1 MRSALKL
8 ATAGLL
14 IAAATPALAVDDGP
28 RAYFPVPVGTNN
40 LNLIGIFQDTNSSLD
55 PATALKDAD
64 LAVDVGVL
72 QYTRAF
78 NLAGNASAIALVA
91 PFGEVSGKA
100 VISGPL
106 GNNTITRETNSSGL
120 GDISL
125 LGVFGIVGSPAM
137 TREQYAQFK
146 PGFALGALV
155 MITAPTGEYDGAKAI
170 NLGTNRW
177 AFRVGAPLGWSFGGS
192 FLSPQ
197 LTTLE
202 FVPSVTFYTSNDEPF
217 RAGSLSQSP
226 LFRLEGHLTHNF
238 NRAFWASVDLT
249 ANSGGET
256 TTDGKNNNNNKTWM
270 GAGITAGVNLSSA
283 FGVTATYGGIIS
295 GNSSAPDG
303 DGFRVNVRYTF

>member
-1 MRSALKL
+1 MRSALRL
-8 ATAGLL
+8 ASASLL
-14 IAAATPALAVDDGP
+14 IAVAAPAFAVDDGP

-40 LNLIGIFQDTNSSLD
+40 FNLIGIFQSSNSSLD

-64 LAVDVGVL
+64 LDVDVGVL

-78 NLAGNASAIALVA
+78 SVAGNASAIAIVA
-91 PFGEVSGKA
+91 PYGEVSGKA
-100 VISGPL
+100 VFSGPL
-106 GNNTITRETNSSGL
+106 GNNTITRETKSSGL

-137 TREQYAQFK
+137 TREQYVQFK

-155 MITAPTGEYDGAKAI
+155 MVTAPTGEYDGDKAI

-217 RAGSLSQSP
+217 GAGSRNQDP

-238 NRAFWASVDLT
+238 NRAFWASIDLT

-256 TTDGKNNNNNKTWM
+256 ATDGKDDNNKKTWM
-270 GAGITAGVNLSSA
+270 GAGITAGINLSPA
-283 FGVTATYGGIIS
+283 FGVTATYGEIIS

>member
-1 MRSALKL
+1 MRSALRL
-8 ATAGLL
+8 ASASLL
-14 IAAATPALAVDDGP
+14 IAVAAPAFAVDDGP

-40 LNLIGIFQDTNSSLD
+40 FNLIGIFQSSNSSLD

-64 LAVDVGVL
+64 LDVDVGVL

-78 NLAGNASAIALVA
+78 SVAGNASAIAIVA
-91 PFGEVSGKA
+91 PYGEVSGKA
-100 VISGPL
+100 VFSGPL
-106 GNNTITRETNSSGL
+106 GNNTITRETKSSGI

-137 TREQYAQFK
+137 TREQYVEFK

-155 MITAPTGEYDGAKAI
+155 MVTAPTGEYDGDKAI

-197 LTTLE
+197 L
-202 FVPSVTFYTSNDEPF
+202 
-217 RAGSLSQSP
+217 
-226 LFRLEGHLTHNF
+226 FRLEGHLTHNF
-238 NRAFWASVDLT
+238 NRAFWASIDLT

-256 TTDGKNNNNNKTWM
+256 ATDGKDDNNKKTWM
-270 GAGITAGVNLSSA
+270 GAGITAGINLSPA
-283 FGVTATYGGIIS
+283 FGVTATYGEIIS

>member
-1 MRSALKL
+1 MRSALRL
-8 ATAGLL
+8 TSAFLL
-14 IAAATPALAVDDGP
+14 IAVVEPAFAVDDGP
-28 RAYFPVPVGTNN
+28 RAYFPVPIGTNN
-40 LNLIGIFQDTNSSLD
+40 LNFIGIFQDSNSSLD
-55 PATALKDAD
+55 PASAVKGAD
-64 LAVDVGVL
+64 LDVDVGVL

-78 NLAGNASAIALVA
+78 SLAGNASAVALVA

-106 GNNTITRETNSSGL
+106 GNNTIVRETKSSGL

-137 TREQYAQFK
+137 TREQYVQFK

-155 MITAPTGEYDGAKAI
+155 MVTAPTGKYDGAKAI
-170 NLGTNRW
+170 NLGTNYW
-177 AFRVGAPLGWSFGGS
+177 AFRLGAPLGWSFGGS

-202 FVPSVTFYTSNDEPF
+202 FVPSVTFYTSNDEPY
-217 RAGSLSQSP
+217 RAGSRSQSA

-238 NRAFWASVDLT
+238 NRAFWASLDLT

-256 TTDGKNNNNNKTWM
+256 TTDGKDDDNDKTWV
-270 GAGITAGVNLSSA
+270 GAGITAGVNLSPA
-283 FGVTATYGGIIS
+283 FGVTASYGGIVS

>member
-1 MRSALKL
+1 MRSALRL
-8 ATAGLL
+8 TSAFLL
-14 IAAATPALAVDDGP
+14 IAVAAPAFAVDDGP
-28 RAYFPVPVGTNN
+28 RAYFPVPIGTNN
-40 LNLIGIFQDTNSSLD
+40 LNFIGIFQDSNSSLD
-55 PATALKDAD
+55 PASAVKGAD
-64 LAVDVGVL
+64 LDVDVGVL

-78 NLAGNASAIALVA
+78 SLAGNASAVALVA

-106 GNNTITRETNSSGL
+106 GNNTIVRETKSSGL

-137 TREQYAQFK
+137 TREQYVQFK

-155 MITAPTGEYDGAKAI
+155 MVTAPTGEYDGAKAI
-170 NLGTNRW
+170 NLGTNYW
-177 AFRVGAPLGWSFGGS
+177 AFRLGAPLGWSFGGS

-202 FVPSVTFYTSNDEPF
+202 FVPSVTFYTSNDEPY
-217 RAGSLSQSP
+217 RAGSRSQSA

-238 NRAFWASVDLT
+238 NRAFWASLDLT

-256 TTDGKNNNNNKTWM
+256 TTDGKDDDNDKTWV
-270 GAGITAGVNLSSA
+270 GAGITAGVNLSPA
-283 FGVTATYGGIIS
+283 FGVTASYGGIVS